1 MLVLTIIMR
10 IKILHYSVFFQRW
23 SFVVPL
29 LCYLTFFC
37 MIWVLSVPLK
47 SNLSTVPVKIKTQG
61 VEDTFNVNLKN
72 SNFNS
77 DRTAEESL
85 LNEKNEYLVNVN
97 DKDNKH
103 KNQAE
108 ILEDVFKRYSV

>member
-1 MLVLTIIMR
+1 
-10 IKILHYSVFFQRW
+10 
-23 SFVVPL
+23 
-29 LCYLTFFC
+29 
-37 MIWVLSVPLK
+37 MIWTLSVPLK
-47 SNLSTVPVKIKTQG
+47 SNLAKNQQINIKSQG
-61 VEDTFNVNLKN
+61 SEDAFSANLKN

-77 DRTAEESL
+77 DRRAEESL

-108 ILEDVFKRYSV
+108 ILEDVFKR